1 MLQYF
6 FGRHGSIFCTEILSH
21 RLRHQNLKSQIG
33 GPSSVCLVS
42 LDRMRRAP
50 MTMIVFGKKKKKKES
65 GMYVTAVPSY
75 AGSDSFYLF
84 CKLRAV
90 M

>member
-1 MLQYF
+1 MLKYF

-42 LDRMRRAP
+42 LGRMRRVA
-50 MTMIVFGKKKKKKES
+50 MTMMVFGNKKKSPEC
-65 GMYVTAVPSY
+65 T
-75 AGSDSFYLF
+75 
-84 CKLRAV
+84 LRPYRV
-90 M
+90 MLAQTPFTSSASCEL